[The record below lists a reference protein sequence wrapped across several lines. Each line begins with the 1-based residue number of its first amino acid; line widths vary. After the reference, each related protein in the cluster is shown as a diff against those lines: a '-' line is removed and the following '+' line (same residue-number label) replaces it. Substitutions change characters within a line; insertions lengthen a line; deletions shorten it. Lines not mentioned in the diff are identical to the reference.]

1 MKTAVVTGG
10 SAGIG
15 LACAEGLV
23 GRGYDVV
30 LTARGEDRLRTAA
43 EKIGARYVV
52 ADAADEDQMAAVAD
66 AVDEVHLLVHSA
78 GVLRGTFVRK
88 LSLADLDMVLRAN
101 LRSAFVATQAVL
113 PKMPVG
119 GRLIY
124 IGSSASKE
132 PMKGRTAYS
141 ASKAG
146 LDAFASALRRE
157 VSRDGINVN
166 VVIPAPVETEM
177 LEEVTFEMVALQVG
191 DVVDAV
197 LFLDGLHPR
206 VVVPEIFMYANPEGP
221 LAPPPL
227 LPPAAQAKQLPP
239 AAQAKQVPPAAKAR
253 QS

>member
-1 MKTAVVTGG
+1 VKTAIVTGG
-10 SAGIG
+10 SGGIG
-15 LACAEGLV
+15 LAIAEGLV

-30 LTARGEDRLRTAA
+30 ITARGEDRLRAAA
-43 EKIGARYVV
+43 EKIGARYV
-52 ADAADEDQMAAVAD
+52 AADGADEHQMAAVMA

-78 GVLRGTFVRK
+78 GILRGTFLRK
-88 LSLADLDMVLRAN
+88 LSLDDLDATLSAN
-101 LRSAFVATQAVL
+101 LRSAFVTTQAVL
-113 PKMPVG
+113 TKMPIG

-166 VVIPAPVETEM
+166 VVIPAPVETEI
-177 LEEVTFEMVALQVG
+177 LEEVTFEMVALQAS

-206 VVVPEIFMYANPEGP
+206 VVIPEIYMYANPEGP
-221 LAPPPL
+221 LAPAPL
-227 LPPAAQAKQLPP
+227 LPPAAQAKLL
-239 AAQAKQVPPAAKAR
+239 PPAAKAK
-253 QS
+253 Q

>member
-1 MKTAVVTGG
+1 VTDEQRTAVVTGG

-15 LACAEGLV
+15 LACAEALA

-30 LTARGEDRLRTAA
+30 LIARGEDRLRAAA
-43 EKIGARYVV
+43 ERIGARCLV
-52 ADAADEDQMAAVAD
+52 ADAADETQMAAAID
-66 AVDEVHLLVHSA
+66 ALDQVHLLVHSA
-78 GVLRGTFVRK
+78 GVLRGTFLRK
-88 LSLADLDMVLRAN
+88 LSLDDLDHELRAN
-101 LRSAFVATQAVL
+101 LRSAFVTTQAVL

-124 IGSSASKE
+124 ISSSSSKE

-166 VVIPAPVETEM
+166 LVTPAPVETEM
-177 LEEVTFEMVALQVG
+177 LEEVTFEMVALQVS
-191 DVVDAV
+191 DVAAAV
-197 LFLDGLHPR
+197 TFLDSLHPR
-206 VVVPEIFMYANPEGP
+206 VVVPEIYMYANPEGP

-227 LPPAAQAKQLPP
+227 LPEAARRKQ
-239 AAQAKQVPPAAKAR
+239 R
-253 QS
+253 

>member
-1 MKTAVVTGG
+1 MTSERTRTAVVTGG
-10 SAGIG
+10 SGGIG
-15 LACAEGLV
+15 LAVADGLV

-30 LTARGEDRLRTAA
+30 ITARSEDRLRAAA

-52 ADAADEDQMAAVAD
+52 ADGANEQDMAAVLD
-66 AVDEVHLLVHSA
+66 AVDTVDLLVHSA
-78 GVLRGTFVRK
+78 GILKGTFLRK
-88 LSLADLDMVLRAN
+88 LSLDDLDQVLSAN
-101 LRSAFVATQAVL
+101 LRSAFVTTQAVL
-113 PKMPVG
+113 TKMPVG

-146 LDAFASALRRE
+146 LDAFAYALRRE

-166 VVIPAPVETEM
+166 VVIPAPVETEI
-177 LEEVTFEMVALQVG
+177 LEEVTFEMVALQTS

-206 VVVPEIFMYANPEGP
+206 VVIPEIYMYANPEGP
-221 LAPPPL
+221 LAPSPL
-227 LPPAAQAKQLPP
+227 LPPAAKAKQ
-239 AAQAKQVPPAAKAR
+239 

>member
-1 MKTAVVTGG
+1 
-10 SAGIG
+10 
-15 LACAEGLV
+15 
-23 GRGYDVV
+23 
-30 LTARGEDRLRTAA
+30 
-43 EKIGARYVV
+43 
-52 ADAADEDQMAAVAD
+52 MAAVMA

-78 GVLRGTFVRK
+78 GILKGTFVRK
-88 LSLADLDMVLRAN
+88 LDLDDLDQVLRAN
-101 LRSAFVATQAVL
+101 LRSGFVTTQAVL
-113 PKMPVG
+113 TKMGVG
-119 GRLIY
+119 GRMIF
-124 IGSSASKE
+124 IGSSSSKE

-166 VVIPAPVETEM
+166 VVIPAPVETEI
-177 LEEVTFEMVALQVG
+177 LEEVTFEMVALQVS

-206 VVVPEIFMYANPEGP
+206 VVIPEIYMYANPEGP

-227 LPPAAQAKQLPP
+227 LPPAAQAKQLPT
-239 AAQAKQVPPAAKAR
+239 AATAKA

>member
-1 MKTAVVTGG
+1 MEGKRTAVVTGG
-10 SAGIG
+10 SGGIG
-15 LACAEGLV
+15 LAIAEGLV

-30 LTARGEDRLRTAA
+30 ITARTEERLRAA
-43 EKIGARYVV
+43 ADRIGARYAV
-52 ADAADEDQMAAVAD
+52 ADGADEAQMAA
-66 AVDEVHLLVHSA
+66 AVEPLDEVHLLVHSA
-78 GVLRGTFVRK
+78 GILKGTFLRK
-88 LSLADLDMVLRAN
+88 LSLDDLDQVLSAN
-101 LRSAFVATQAVL
+101 LRSAFVTTQAVL
-113 PKMPVG
+113 AKMPVG

-166 VVIPAPVETEM
+166 VVIPAPVETDI
-177 LEEVTFEMVALQVG
+177 LEEVTFEMVALQAS

-227 LPPAAQAKQLPP
+227 LPPAAKAKQS
-239 AAQAKQVPPAAKAR
+239 R
-253 QS
+253 